1 MASGGF
7 LRKAYWGL
15 AGAGLIYALAI
26 GALTH
31 PVVQRNATYAHNVNP
46 TYWQNLSNVEQF
58 GFLHHQVQPFTVTT
72 PDNVTLFAW
81 HILPTHLYMQHEEA
95 LKAQDDFGQKPY
107 DQAAKTVGMRLLLED
122 PKATAVVSFHG
133 NAAHL
138 ASSHRP
144 ATYQQF
150 LGTSGSA
157 RPVHVIAFD
166 YRGFGLSTGSPT
178 EEGVI
183 QDSVSLLS
191 ALTGHTS
198 TSPDASQSPASLQP
212 SQIIL
217 VGQSLGTFISSALYH
232 EWTITLG
239 RAPFKALVL
248 FASFTSLSNLLDS
261 YSIKGLTPPLLS
273 PLLAYPKIQQYFL
286 TKIVDK
292 WDTNRRLVD
301 LVSSPAIDLDLTM
314 IHARDDW
321 EIPWNEG
328 RKSWERVLDAATSS
342 AGVKIDFSRDRDLE
356 SWVSVDEK
364 KKLRWQRVRHGGHNR
379 IPTSEHARLA
389 IMRLL
394 EQ

>member
-1 MASGGF
+1 
-7 LRKAYWGL
+7 
-15 AGAGLIYALAI
+15 
-26 GALTH
+26 
-31 PVVQRNATYAHNVNP
+31 
-46 TYWQNLSNVEQF
+46 
-58 GFLHHQVQPFTVTT
+58 
-72 PDNVTLFAW
+72 
-81 HILPTHLYMQHEEA
+81 
-95 LKAQDDFGQKPY
+95 
-107 DQAAKTVGMRLLLED
+107 
-122 PKATAVVSFHG
+122 VVSFHG

-150 LGTSGSA
+150 LGTSSSE
-157 RPVHVIAFD
+157 RPIHVIAFD
-166 YRGFGLSTGSPT
+166 YRGFGWSTGSPT

-191 ALTGHTS
+191 ALTGHAS
-198 TSPDASQSPASLQP
+198 TSDIPHSPSSLKP

-217 VGQSLGTFISSALYH
+217 VGQSLGTFVSSALYH

-239 RAPFKALVL
+239 RAPFRALVL
-248 FASFTSLSNLLDS
+248 FASFTSLTNLLDS

-273 PLLAYPKIQQYFL
+273 PLLAYPKIQKYFL
-286 TKIVDK
+286 SKLVDK
-292 WDTNRRLVD
+292 WDTNQRLVE
-301 LVSSPAIDLDLTM
+301 LVSNPGIELDLTM

-342 AGVKIDFSRDRDLE
+342 AGVDIEFSRDRDLE
-356 SWVSVDEK
+356 LWASVDGK
-364 KKLRWQRVRHGGHNR
+364 KKLRWQRVSHGGHNR

-394 EQ
+394 KQ

>member
-1 MASGGF
+1 MASGGYF
-7 LRKAYWGL
+7 RKAYWVL
-15 AGAGLIYALAI
+15 AGAGLIYALII
-26 GALTH
+26 GALTY

-46 TYWQNLSNVEQF
+46 SYWQNLSNVEQF

-81 HILPTHLYMQHEEA
+81 HILPTHLYLKHENA
-95 LKAQDDFGQKPY
+95 LKTQGDFGQKQY
-107 DQAAKTVGMRLLLED
+107 SEAAKTVGLRLLLED

-150 LGTSGSA
+150 LGTSSA
-157 RPVHVIAFD
+157 ERPVHVIAFD
-166 YRGFGLSTGSPT
+166 YRGFGWSTGSPT

-191 ALTGHTS
+191 ALTGHSS
-198 TSPDASQSPASLQP
+198 TSPDGPQPQSSLSPA
-212 SQIIL
+212 QIIL
-217 VGQSLGTFISSALYH
+217 AGQSLGTFISSALYH
-232 EWTITLG
+232 QWTITLG

-248 FASFTSLSNLLDS
+248 FASFTSLTNLLDS
-261 YSIKGLTPPLLS
+261 YSIKGITPPLLS
-273 PLLAYPKIQQYFL
+273 PLLAYPRIQQYFQS
-286 TKIVDK
+286 KIADK
-292 WDTNRRLVD
+292 WDTNRRLVE
-301 LVSSPAIDLDLTM
+301 LVSNPAIELDLTM

-328 RKSWERVLDAATSS
+328 RKNWERMLDAATSS
-342 AGVKIDFSRDRDLE
+342 AGVEIDFSRDRDFE
-356 SWVSVDEK
+356 SWMSADKK
-364 KKLRWQRVRHGGHNR
+364 KKLRWERVRHGGHNM

-389 IMRLL
+389 ILRLL
-394 EQ
+394 DQ